1 MLLDSLE
8 KESLGVKASE
18 QKSRRKKD
26 KKEEIKPKLG
36 WPSSLKNKEFKSK
49 ETLPSDSD
57 SDDMNPRE
65 KVNLYKSSDS
75 EADTKPAAKTKKN
88 LLSSIFA
95 TKNKKA
101 REVSD
106 SGSEKEEN
114 PGRAIKSKKKKRE
127 KEKKKKREKERSKRS
142 KRRRD
147 SDSSDE
153 DVSFDESSPKK
164 GKPPSSPLSS
174 ASSSPSSK
182 LSPSHKA
189 SSYPPPPHLG
199 DRTCGRPTQ
208 PKARSQHVT
217 DSPRVKN
224 PSNSSPH
231 SSSSRSPLYYPEVKA
246 PTGVKSLAS
255 PLSPLSPGGDVKQE
269 VEAKN
274 GNRVG
279 RMEQGDEEEEDGE
292 INGNEEEE
300 EVVPPYCQP
309 NHKPFPPIEELQ
321 DRRYWA
327 KLQTINAA
335 INDPNTGQDQ
345 LNQIVD
351 LILETGN
358 FSTSPDRFNFDIC
371 NLEKSV
377 VHQIAEVP

>member
-1 MLLDSLE
+1 M
-8 KESLGVKASE
+8 G
-18 QKSRRKKD
+18 
-26 KKEEIKPKLG
+26 
-36 WPSSLKNKEFKSK
+36 
-49 ETLPSDSD
+49 
-57 SDDMNPRE
+57 
-65 KVNLYKSSDS
+65 
-75 EADTKPAAKTKKN
+75 AKTKKT

-114 PGRAIKSKKKKRE
+114 FGRAIKSKKKKRE
-127 KEKKKKREKERSKRS
+127 KEKKKKREKERNKRS

-153 DVSFDESSPKK
+153 DVSLDESSPKK

-174 ASSSPSSK
+174 ASSSPTPK

-189 SSYPPPPHLG
+189 SSYPPPHLG

-377 VHQIAEVP
+377 VHQIAEVLGV

>member
-1 MLLDSLE
+1 M
-8 KESLGVKASE
+8 G
-18 QKSRRKKD
+18 
-26 KKEEIKPKLG
+26 
-36 WPSSLKNKEFKSK
+36 
-49 ETLPSDSD
+49 
-57 SDDMNPRE
+57 
-65 KVNLYKSSDS
+65 
-75 EADTKPAAKTKKN
+75 
-88 LLSSIFA
+88 
-95 TKNKKA
+95 
-101 REVSD
+101 
-106 SGSEKEEN
+106 
-114 PGRAIKSKKKKRE
+114 
-127 KEKKKKREKERSKRS
+127 KKKREKERSKRS

-153 DVSFDESSPKK
+153 DVSLDESSPKK

-174 ASSSPSSK
+174 ASSSPTPK
-182 LSPSHKA
+182 LTPSDKA

-199 DRTCGRPTQ
+199 PTRQ
-208 PKARSQHVT
+208 LVVERSC
-217 DSPRVKN
+217 PRVKN
-224 PSNSSPH
+224 PLNSSPH

-269 VEAKN
+269 
-274 GNRVG
+274 
-279 RMEQGDEEEEDGE
+279 EEGE
-292 INGNEEEE
+292 INGNEEEEE

-351 LILETGN
+351 LTLETGN

-377 VHQIAEVP
+377 VHQIAEVLGV

>member
-18 QKSRRKKD
+18 QKKQEKKD

-36 WPSSLKNKEFKSK
+36 RPSSLKNKEFKSK

-57 SDDMNPRE
+57 SDEMNPRE
-65 KVNLYKSSDS
+65 KVSLYKSSHS
-75 EADTKPAAKTKKN
+75 EADTKPAAKTKKT

-106 SGSEKEEN
+106 SGSEKEDN

-153 DVSFDESSPKK
+153 DVSLDESSPKK

-174 ASSSPSSK
+174 ASSSPTPK
-182 LSPSHKA
+182 LTPSHKA
-189 SSYPPPPHLG
+189 SSCPPPLG

-279 RMEQGDEEEEDGE
+279 RMEQGDEEEEDDGE
-292 INGNEEEE
+292 IN
-300 EVVPPYCQP
+300 
-309 NHKPFPPIEELQ
+309 
-321 DRRYWA
+321 
-327 KLQTINAA
+327 
-335 INDPNTGQDQ
+335 
-345 LNQIVD
+345 
-351 LILETGN
+351 
-358 FSTSPDRFNFDIC
+358 
-371 NLEKSV
+371 
-377 VHQIAEVP
+377 

>member
-1 MLLDSLE
+1 
-8 KESLGVKASE
+8 
-18 QKSRRKKD
+18 
-26 KKEEIKPKLG
+26 
-36 WPSSLKNKEFKSK
+36 LKNKEFKSK

-153 DVSFDESSPKK
+153 DVSLDESSPKK

-174 ASSSPSSK
+174 ASSSPTPK
-182 LSPSHKA
+182 LTPSDKA

-199 DRTCGRPTQ
+199 PTRQ
-208 PKARSQHVT
+208 LVVERSC
-217 DSPRVKN
+217 PRVKN
-224 PSNSSPH
+224 PLNSSPH

-274 GNRVG
+274 GNRNG
-279 RMEQGDEEEEDGE
+279 RMEQDDDEEEDGE
-292 INGNEEEE
+292 INGNEEEEE

-358 FSTSPDRFNFDIC
+358 PY
-371 NLEKSV
+371 
-377 VHQIAEVP
+377 

>member
-1 MLLDSLE
+1 MGSLE
-8 KESLGVKASE
+8 KESLGVRASE
-18 QKSRRKKD
+18 QKKQEKKD
-26 KKEEIKPKLG
+26 
-36 WPSSLKNKEFKSK
+36 
-49 ETLPSDSD
+49 
-57 SDDMNPRE
+57 
-65 KVNLYKSSDS
+65 
-75 EADTKPAAKTKKN
+75 
-88 LLSSIFA
+88 
-95 TKNKKA
+95 
-101 REVSD
+101 
-106 SGSEKEEN
+106 
-114 PGRAIKSKKKKRE
+114 
-127 KEKKKKREKERSKRS
+127 KKKKREKERSKRS

-153 DVSFDESSPKK
+153 DVSLDESSPKR

-174 ASSSPSSK
+174 ASSSPTPK

-189 SSYPPPPHLG
+189 SSCPPPPHLG

-279 RMEQGDEEEEDGE
+279 RMEQGSSQKEEKKKAADQAGLEHSEKKRSERETEKRLKED
-292 INGNEEEE
+292 
-300 EVVPPYCQP
+300 
-309 NHKPFPPIEELQ
+309 
-321 DRRYWA
+321 
-327 KLQTINAA
+327 
-335 INDPNTGQDQ
+335 DQ
-345 LNQIVD
+345 MLLD
-351 LILETGN
+351 
-358 FSTSPDRFNFDIC
+358 S
-371 NLEKSV
+371 LEKESLGV
-377 VHQIAEVP
+377 KASEQKKNRERKTRG